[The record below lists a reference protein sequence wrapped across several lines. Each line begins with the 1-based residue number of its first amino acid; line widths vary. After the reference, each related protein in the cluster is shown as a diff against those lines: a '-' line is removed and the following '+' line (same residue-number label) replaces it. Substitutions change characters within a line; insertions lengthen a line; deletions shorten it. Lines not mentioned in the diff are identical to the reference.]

1 MFQGTKVP
9 LCGIEKT
16 CDIPIES
23 TCNHFSPLSAKNR
36 VSVSIIAPN
45 YNNGKYLQDFIQS
58 VIASTILPDELIII
72 DDGSTDESAD
82 VLDRFRGNVF
92 LKVIRFS
99 YNQGLP
105 AVLNA
110 GLEAATAKYI
120 MRADP
125 DDLLHPERI
134 ERQYRFM
141 EEHPGVDVLGC
152 NVTYFNGPGRRMINS
167 SNFPVTHCK
176 IANTYKRGEHGL
188 MHATAFLRGEVY
200 RKYRYQ
206 PIFPGED
213 YELFSRMARD
223 GYTFQNLPESLYFV
237 RIHPDSST
245 NNLKMEA
252 IRQTF
257 AFRDS
262 IFGTKTNP
270 LWIHMYYQHIKHY
283 RCYQMSEKRFNKYP
297 HLLIS
302 GLLYPAK
309 ICKRALKV
317 LKHHT

>member
-1 MFQGTKVP
+1 M
-9 LCGIEKT
+9 
-16 CDIPIES
+16 
-23 TCNHFSPLSAKNR
+23 SAKNR

-58 VIASTILPDELIII
+58 VIASTILPEELIII

-82 VLDRFRGNVF
+82 VLDRFSDLGF
-92 LKVIRFS
+92 LKVFRFS

-105 AVLNA
+105 AALNA
-110 GLEAATAKYI
+110 GLDAATAKYI

-125 DDLLHPERI
+125 DDLLHSERI

-141 EEHPGVDVLGC
+141 EAHSGVDALGC
-152 NVTYFNGPGRRMINS
+152 NVTYFNGPGRRRINR

-176 IANTYKRGEHGL
+176 IADTYKRGEHGL
-188 MHATAFLRGEVY
+188 MHATVFLRGEVY

-206 PIFPGED
+206 PVFPGED

-223 GYTFQNLPESLYFV
+223 GYIFHNLPESLYFV
-237 RIHPDSST
+237 RIHPGCST
-245 NNLKMEA
+245 NNLKMDA

-257 AFRDS
+257 EFRDR

-270 LWIHMYYQHIKHY
+270 IWIYMYYHHIKQY
-283 RCYQMSEKRFNKYP
+283 RCYQMSEKRINKYL

-309 ICKRALKV
+309 ILKGR
-317 LKHHT
+317 